1 MNTKNFLKVSRKLKA
16 MAEIKL
22 EGFYNKNY
30 KKLLIIPAI
39 LFVFAISVLAIQYAA
54 TGEIMD
60 KDVTLKGGISATIYS
75 NEEINFEEL
84 ELALINQFLDSD
96 VSVRELSSFTDK
108 EKVGV
113 IIEIT
118 DITNEELQP
127 FLEEQFSFDL
137 NSETYSVQEMGSALS
152 ESFYKEMMIA
162 IAFAFLLMA
171 IVVFIVFRKVI
182 PSLAV
187 VFSAL
192 FDLSVTLAI
201 VSVAGM
207 KISTAGIAAF
217 LMVIGYSIDTD
228 ILLTTRM
235 LRRKAGTLYDRT
247 YGAFK
252 TGLTMTITTIS
263 ALGVALLITNSPVL
277 RQMFS
282 IILIALLIDLI
293 ATWCM
298 NAPVLTWYV
307 KNGNK

>member
-1 MNTKNFLKVSRKLKA
+1 VNTKNFLKVSRKLKA

>member
-1 MNTKNFLKVSRKLKA
+1 

>member
-1 MNTKNFLKVSRKLKA
+1 VSRKLKA